1 MDLSNLLND
10 IKGTS
15 KPVEKKDI
23 LRKYDSTELRE
34 LLAATYDPF
43 ILFNVSIKPK
53 QIPEPGKESLN
64 DLFDEGR
71 SVLKFCEKSK
81 SNKQNREMAVSF
93 LSKLN
98 KGSQDLLVGTLNKNW
113 KAGVGAKTML
123 KAFPGLVK
131 LFIVQLANTY
141 DPKND
146 KHTIVPRWLLSNKLD
161 GMRCVAIRES
171 SDEHYDKGRWTLY
184 SRQGKKFVTVEHLK
198 PELEAVY
205 RLYGYTFFDGELY
218 KHGLQFE
225 EIQGPVMAHTKG
237 QVKDMEYHIFI
248 AGNAEKF
255 LNQEE
260 PEHMDPL
267 GGGKEQYAPHL
278 EFVSNGWCNAD
289 EVEEKLEE
297 AFEQGYEGIMLR
309 DPDQY
314 YDYKRSNALLKLKSS
329 LDEEEGDEGEQISD
343 CVVESIEY
351 NDFFPIIED
360 GKLHTERLLNKVWV
374 IQPDGVKCKVG
385 TGYSLDFRREH
396 TEAPHTL
403 IGSVVE
409 VKHQG
414 WGKNGRMR
422 FPRLHRKRED
432 L

>member
-1 MDLSNLLND
+1 MDLSNLIED

-15 KPVEKKDI
+15 KPSEKQDV
-23 LRKYDSTELRE
+23 LRKYESKELKE
-34 LLAATYDPF
+34 LLVATYDPF
-43 ILFNVSIKPK
+43 LLFNVSITPK
-53 QIPEPGKESLN
+53 QVPLPGEQSIN
-64 DLFDEGR
+64 DLFDEAR

-81 SNKQNREMAVSF
+81 SNKQNREMVVAF
-93 LSKLN
+93 LEKLN
-98 KGSQDLLVGTLNKNW
+98 AGSQALMVGTLNKNW
-113 KAGVGAKTML
+113 KAGIGTKTML
-123 KAFPGLVK
+123 KVFPGLVK
-131 LFIVQLANTY
+131 QFLVQLANTY
-141 DPKND
+141 DPKNE

-161 GMRCVAIRES
+161 GMRCIALRES
-171 SDEHYDKGRWTLY
+171 SDENYDKGRWTLY
-184 SRQGKKFVTVEHLK
+184 SRTGKEFLTVEHLK

-218 KHGLQFE
+218 KHGLKFE
-225 EIQGPVMAHTKG
+225 EIQGPVMAHTQG
-237 QVKDMEYHIFI
+237 QVRDMEYHIFI

-255 LNQEE
+255 LNQED
-260 PEHMDPL
+260 PNHVDPL

-278 EFVSNGWCNAD
+278 EFVSNGWCSAH

-329 LDEEEGDEGEQISD
+329 LDEEEDDDGEQISD

-351 NDFFPIIED
+351 NDFFPVIED

-374 IQPDGVKCKVG
+374 IQEDGVRCKVG
-385 TGYSLDFRREH
+385 TGYSLDFRRKY
-396 TEAPHTL
+396 TQAPYDL
-403 IGSVVE
+403 IGKTVE

-414 WGKNGRMR
+414 YGKNGRMR
-422 FPRLHRKRED
+422 FPRLYRVRED